1 MAVFGGED
9 VLILGMCATTT
20 MSDMPSSHR
29 HDCAACALEHPHA
42 QMLGS
47 GATECT
53 HLDTYGVSIIS
64 IHVAS
69 DYGMTFTSQHPVLFV
84 KRMLEAVTL
93 SNKGTVRVS
102 AGVEVSSAQ
111 IVLTSC
117 ASFLA

>member
-1 MAVFGGED
+1 MVHFGDED
-9 VLILGMCATTT
+9 ILILGICAITT
-20 MSDMPSSHR
+20 MSDMPSSRR
-29 HDCAACALEHPHA
+29 HDCAACVLEHPHA

-47 GATECT
+47 GATDCT

-64 IHVAS
+64 IYVAS

-102 AGVEVSSAQ
+102 AGVEVSSA